1 MPETRAAGL
10 TMPLNWNN
18 FRASAVPN
26 WMKHMNPRRLLLAL
40 SLALAA
46 VAAPLLSSAAK
57 AEPIATNAKH
67 LYIVDFQT
75 GSVIYDKMGE
85 ERLYPASMSKLMTA
99 YMLFDALKR
108 GDVKLT
114 DTFHVSEK
122 AWATQGSKMFVDI
135 DSDVKVED
143 LIRGMVI
150 QSGNDACVVIAEG
163 LAGSEEAF
171 ADRMNEKGKE
181 IGLTG
186 SNFRN
191 STGWPDPDHYMTA
204 KDLSVLAARLIRD
217 FPEYYHFY
225 SEKEFT
231 WHDIKQGNRNPLL
244 YRTGSGV
251 DGLKTGHTE
260 DAGFGLTASAIR
272 DGRRIVMVVQGLSGM
287 QERAD
292 EAGQLL
298 DWAFRETGNFTV
310 VSKGAV
316 LAEAPVEYG
325 ETKTVPLTVS
335 QDLTLTL
342 PRADRQKVTAK
353 AVVPTPIMAP
363 VAAGQELGKLVVS
376 APNMPDFT
384 ISLVAA
390 QDVTE
395 MGVGGR
401 IVANLQRLVFGT
413 PQ

>member
-1 MPETRAAGL
+1 LEQ
-10 TMPLNWNN
+10 
-18 FRASAVPN
+18 FSAKRSSN
-26 WMKHMNPRRLLLAL
+26 WMSAMNSRRLLLAL
-40 SLALAA
+40 SFGLATI
-46 VAAPLLSSAAK
+46 AAPLAQAD
-57 AEPIATNAKH
+57 PIETNAQH
-67 LYIVDFQT
+67 VYIVDFQT
-75 GSVIYDKMGE
+75 KSVIYDKKGDE
-85 ERLYPASMSKLMTA
+85 KLFPASMSKLMTA

-114 DTFHVSEK
+114 DTFHVSQK
-122 AWATQGSKMFVDI
+122 AWSTQGSKMFVDI
-135 DSDVKVED
+135 DSDVKIED

-163 LAGSEEAF
+163 LAGSEDAF
-171 ADRMNEKGKE
+171 AERMNEKAKE

-186 SNFRN
+186 SHFRN

-204 KDLSVLAARLIRD
+204 KDLSVLATRLITD

-231 WHDIKQGNRNPLL
+231 WHGIKQGNRNPLL

-260 DAGFGLTASAIR
+260 EAGFGLTASAIR
-272 DGRRIVMVVQGLSGM
+272 DGRRIIMIVQGLTGM

-310 VSKGAV
+310 VTKGSV

-325 ETKTVPLTVS
+325 ETKTVPLTVA

-363 VAAGQELGKLVVS
+363 VAAGQELGKLIVS
-376 APNMPDFT
+376 APDMPDYT

-390 QDVTE
+390 QDVPKV
-395 MGVGGR
+395 GIGGR
-401 IVANLQRLVFGT
+401 IAINMQRLVFGA

>member
-1 MPETRAAGL
+1 MSL
-10 TMPLNWNN
+10 
-18 FRASAVPN
+18 
-26 WMKHMNPRRLLLAL
+26 RRLLIVLSFAL
-40 SLALAA
+40 TAMS
-46 VAAPLLSSAAK
+46 APLLAPGAV
-57 AEPIATNAKH
+57 AEPLVTNAKH
-67 LYIVDFQT
+67 AYIVDFQT

-108 GDVKLT
+108 GDVKLD
-114 DTFHVSEK
+114 DTFHVSQK
-122 AWATQGSKMFVDI
+122 AWSTQGSKMFVDI
-135 DSDVKVED
+135 DSDVRIED

-150 QSGNDACVVIAEG
+150 QSGNDACIVIAEG
-163 LAGSEEAF
+163 LAGTEEAF
-171 ADRMNEKGKE
+171 AERMNAKAKE

-204 KDLSVLAARLIRD
+204 KDLATLATRLIHD

-231 WHDIKQGNRNPLL
+231 WHGIKQGNRNPLL
-244 YRTGSGV
+244 YRAGSGV

-260 DAGFGLTASAIR
+260 EAGYGLTASAIR
-272 DGRRIVMVVQGLSGM
+272 DGRRIVMVVQGLTGM

-292 EAGQLL
+292 ETGQLL

-310 VSKGAV
+310 VSKGAI
-316 LAEAPVEYG
+316 LTEAPVEYG
-325 ETKTVPLTVS
+325 QTKTVPLTVP
-335 QDLTLTL
+335 QDLLLTL

-363 VAAGQELGKLVVS
+363 VAAGQEIGKLVVS
-376 APNMPDFT
+376 VPNMPDFT
-384 ISLVAA
+384 MSIVAA
-390 QDVTE
+390 QDVPK
-395 MGVGGR
+395 MGIGGK
-401 IVANLQRLVFGT
+401 IAANLNRLVFGA
-413 PQ
+413 QQ

>member
-1 MPETRAAGL
+1 MT
-10 TMPLNWNN
+10 
-18 FRASAVPN
+18 
-26 WMKHMNPRRLLLAL
+26 PRRLLTA
-40 SLALAA
+40 LALAFA
-46 VAAPLLSSAAK
+46 ALAAPLAAT
-57 AEPIATNAKH
+57 AEPLVTNAKH
-67 LYIVDFQT
+67 VYIVDYQT
-75 GSVIYDKMGE
+75 GAVIFDKMGDE
-85 ERLYPASMSKLMTA
+85 QLFPASMSKLMTA

-114 DTFHVSEK
+114 DTFHVSQK
-122 AWATQGSKMFVDI
+122 AWAIQGSKMFVDI

-150 QSGNDACVVIAEG
+150 QSGNDACIVIAEG

-171 ADRMNEKGKE
+171 AERMNAKAKE

-186 SNFRN
+186 SHFTNA
-191 STGWPDPDHYMTA
+191 TGWPDPNHYMTA
-204 KDLSVLAARLIRD
+204 HDLATLATHLIND

-231 WHDIKQGNRNPLL
+231 WHGIKQGNRNPLL
-244 YRTGSGV
+244 YRAGSGV

-260 DAGFGLTASAIR
+260 EAGFGLTASAIR
-272 DGRRIVMVVQGLSGM
+272 DGRRIIMVVHGLTGM

-298 DWAFRETGNFTV
+298 DWAYRETGNFTV
-310 VSKGAV
+310 ASKGAV
-316 LAEAPVEYG
+316 LAEAPVQYG
-325 ETKTVPLTVS
+325 ETKTVPLTVA
-335 QDLTLTL
+335 QDLLLTL

-363 VAAGQELGKLVVS
+363 VAAGQEIGKLVVS

-384 ISLVAA
+384 MSLVAG
-390 QDVTE
+390 QDVPK
-395 MGVGGR
+395 MGIGGK
-401 IVANLQRLVFGT
+401 IAANLNRLVFGE
-413 PQ
+413 QQQ

>member
-1 MPETRAAGL
+1 MSL
-10 TMPLNWNN
+10 
-18 FRASAVPN
+18 
-26 WMKHMNPRRLLLAL
+26 RRLLLAL
-40 SLALAA
+40 SIGLAA
-46 VAAPLLSSAAK
+46 IAAPLVPGEAL

-67 LYIVDFQT
+67 VYIVDFQT

-85 ERLYPASMSKLMTA
+85 EQLFPASMSKLMTA

-114 DTFHVSEK
+114 DTFHVSQR
-122 AWATQGSKMFVDI
+122 AWAIQGSKMFVDI

-150 QSGNDACVVIAEG
+150 QSGNDACIVIAEG
-163 LAGSEEAF
+163 LAGTEEAF
-171 ADRMNEKGKE
+171 AERMNVKAKE

-186 SNFRN
+186 SNFTN
-191 STGWPDPDHYMTA
+191 STGWPDPNHYMTA
-204 KDLSVLAARLIRD
+204 KDLATLAVRLIHD
-217 FPEYYHFY
+217 FPEYYHYY
-225 SEKEFT
+225 SEHEFT

-244 YRTGSGV
+244 YRAGSGV

-260 DAGFGLTASAIR
+260 EAGFGLTASAIR
-272 DGRRIVMVVQGLSGM
+272 DGRRIVMIVHGLTGM

-292 EAGQLL
+292 ETGQLL
-298 DWAFRETGNFTV
+298 DWAYRETGNFTV
-310 VSKGAV
+310 AAKGAV

-335 QDLTLTL
+335 QDLLLTL
-342 PRADRQKVTAK
+342 PRGDRQKVTAK

-363 VAAGQELGKLVVS
+363 VAAGQEIGKLVVS
-376 APNMPDFT
+376 VPNMPDFT
-384 ISLVAA
+384 YSLVAG

-395 MGVGGR
+395 VGLGGR
-401 IVANLQRLVFGT
+401 IAINMQRLVFGAA
-413 PQ
+413 Q

>member
-1 MPETRAAGL
+1 MT
-10 TMPLNWNN
+10 
-18 FRASAVPN
+18 
-26 WMKHMNPRRLLLAL
+26 PRRFLTVLAL
-40 SLALAA
+40 GLAA
-46 VAAPLLSSAAK
+46 LTASFAAQ
-57 AEPIATNAKH
+57 AEPLVTNAKH
-67 LYIVDFQT
+67 VYIVDYQT
-75 GSVIYDKMGE
+75 GAVIFDKMGDE
-85 ERLYPASMSKLMTA
+85 QLFPASMSKLMTA

-114 DTFHVSEK
+114 DTFHVSQK
-122 AWATQGSKMFVDI
+122 AWAIQGSKMFVDI

-150 QSGNDACVVIAEG
+150 QSGNDACIVIAEG

-171 ADRMNEKGKE
+171 AERMNAKAKE
-181 IGLTG
+181 LGLTG
-186 SNFRN
+186 SHFTN
-191 STGWPDPDHYMTA
+191 STGWPDPNHYMTA
-204 KDLSVLAARLIRD
+204 HDLAILANHLITD
-217 FPEYYHFY
+217 FPEFYHFY

-231 WHDIKQGNRNPLL
+231 WHGIKQGNRNPLL

-260 DAGFGLTASAIR
+260 EAGFGLTASAIR
-272 DGRRIVMVVQGLSGM
+272 DGRRIIMVVHGLTGM

-310 VSKGAV
+310 ASKGAV
-316 LAEAPVEYG
+316 LAEAPVQYG
-325 ETKTVPLTVS
+325 ETKTVPLTVA
-335 QDLTLTL
+335 QDLLLTL

-363 VAAGQELGKLVVS
+363 VAAGQEIGKLVVS

-384 ISLVAA
+384 MSLIAG
-390 QDVTE
+390 QDVPK
-395 MGVGGR
+395 MGIGGK
-401 IVANLQRLVFGT
+401 IAANLNRLVFGE
-413 PQ
+413 QQQ

>member
-1 MPETRAAGL
+1 LEQ
-10 TMPLNWNN
+10 
-18 FRASAVPN
+18 FSAKRSSN
-26 WMKHMNPRRLLLAL
+26 WMSAMIPRRLLLAL
-40 SLALAA
+40 SFGLTAI
-46 VAAPLLSSAAK
+46 AAPLAYAD
-57 AEPIATNAKH
+57 PIETNAQH
-67 LYIVDFQT
+67 VYIVDFQT
-75 GSVIYDKMGE
+75 KSVIYDKMGE
-85 ERLYPASMSKLMTA
+85 EKLFPASMSKLMTA

-114 DTFHVSEK
+114 NTFHVSQK

-135 DSDVKVED
+135 DSDVKIED

-171 ADRMNEKGKE
+171 ADRMNEKAKE

-204 KDLSVLAARLIRD
+204 KDLSVLATRLITD

-260 DAGFGLTASAIR
+260 EAGFGLTASAIR
-272 DGRRIVMVVQGLSGM
+272 DGRRIVMVVQGLTGM

-310 VSKGAV
+310 VTKGSV

-325 ETKTVPLTVS
+325 ETKTVPLTVA

-363 VAAGQELGKLVVS
+363 VAAGQELGKLIVS
-376 APNMPDFT
+376 APNMPDYT

-390 QDVTE
+390 QDVPKV
-395 MGVGGR
+395 GVGGR
-401 IVANLQRLVFGT
+401 IAINLQRLVFGA

>member
-1 MPETRAAGL
+1 MI
-10 TMPLNWNN
+10 
-18 FRASAVPN
+18 S
-26 WMKHMNPRRLLLAL
+26 RRLLLAL
-40 SLALAA
+40 SLGVLAIS
-46 VAAPLLSSAAK
+46 APLSRTAV
-57 AEPIATNAKH
+57 AEPIATNAEH
-67 LYIVDFQT
+67 VYIVDSQT
-75 GSVIYDKMGE
+75 GSVIYDKLGE
-85 ERLYPASMSKLMTA
+85 EAIAPASMSKLMTI

-122 AWATQGSKMFVDI
+122 AWAMQGSKMFVDI
-135 DSDVKVED
+135 DTDVKVED
-143 LIRGMVI
+143 LVRGVVI
-150 QSGNDACVVIAEG
+150 QSGNDACIVIAEG

-171 ADRMNEKGKE
+171 SERMTTKAKE

-186 SNFRN
+186 SNFTN
-191 STGWPDPDHYMTA
+191 ATGWPDVNHYMTA
-204 KDLSVLAARLIRD
+204 KDIATLSHRLIVD
-217 FPEYYHFY
+217 FPDYYHYF

-260 DAGFGLTASAIR
+260 DAGYGVAISAVR
-272 DGRRIVMVVQGLSGM
+272 EGRRVVMVVAGLTGM

-292 EAGQLL
+292 ETGQLL

-310 VSKGAV
+310 VTKGSV
-316 LAEAPVEYG
+316 LTEAPVEYG
-325 ETKTVPLTVS
+325 ETEAVPLTVA

-342 PRADRQKVTAK
+342 PRGDRQKVTAK

-376 APNMPDFT
+376 APNLPDFT

-390 QDVTE
+390 QDVPE
-395 MGVGGR
+395 MGMGGR
-401 IVANLQRLVFGT
+401 IAINLQRLVFGA

>member
-1 MPETRAAGL
+1 MI
-10 TMPLNWNN
+10 
-18 FRASAVPN
+18 S
-26 WMKHMNPRRLLLAL
+26 RRLLLAL
-40 SLALAA
+40 SLGVLAIS
-46 VAAPLLSSAAK
+46 APLSRTAV
-57 AEPIATNAKH
+57 AEPIATNAQH
-67 LYIVDFQT
+67 VYIVDSQT
-75 GSVIYDKMGE
+75 GSVIYDKLGE
-85 ERLYPASMSKLMTA
+85 EGIAPASMSKLMTI

-122 AWATQGSKMFVDI
+122 AWAMQGSKMFVDI
-135 DSDVKVED
+135 DTDVKVED
-143 LIRGMVI
+143 LIRGVVI
-150 QSGNDACVVIAEG
+150 QSGNDACIVIAEG
-163 LAGSEEAF
+163 LAGSEETF
-171 ADRMNEKGKE
+171 SERMTAKGKE

-186 SNFRN
+186 SNFTN
-191 STGWPDPDHYMTA
+191 ATGWPDVDHYMTA
-204 KDLSVLAARLIRD
+204 KDIATLSHRLIVD
-217 FPEYYHFY
+217 FPEYYHYF

-244 YRTGSGV
+244 YRAGSGV

-260 DAGFGLTASAIR
+260 DAGYGVAISAVR
-272 DGRRIVMVVQGLSGM
+272 EERRIVMVVAGLTGM

-292 EAGQLL
+292 ETGQLL

-310 VSKGAV
+310 VTKGSV
-316 LAEAPVEYG
+316 LTEAPVEYG
-325 ETKTVPLTVS
+325 ETETVPLTVA

-342 PRADRQKVTAK
+342 PRGDRQKVTAK

-376 APNMPDFT
+376 VPNLPDFT

-390 QDVTE
+390 QDVPE
-395 MGVGGR
+395 MGMGGR
-401 IVANLQRLVFGT
+401 IVANLQRLVFGA

>member
-1 MPETRAAGL
+1 MVMTMVLRRTIAAL
-10 TMPLNWNN
+10 
-18 FRASAVPN
+18 AVLAAP
-26 WMKHMNPRRLLLAL
+26 AL
-40 SLALAA
+40 SS
-46 VAAPLLSSAAK
+46 VAM

-75 GSVIYDKMGE
+75 GSVLYDKMAE
-85 ERLYPASMSKLMTA
+85 EQLGPASMSKLMTV

-108 GDVKLT
+108 GDVKLS

-122 AWATQGSKMFVDI
+122 AWAMQGSKMFVDI

-143 LIRGMVI
+143 LIRGILI
-150 QSGNDACVVIAEG
+150 QSGNDACIVVAEG

-171 ADRMNEKGKE
+171 AERMNKKGKE

-186 SNFRN
+186 SNFTN
-191 STGWPDPDHYMTA
+191 STGWPDPNHYMTA
-204 KDLSVLAARLIRD
+204 KDIAVLSERLIRD
-217 FPEYYHFY
+217 FPDYYPYFA
-225 SEKEFT
+225 EKEFT
-231 WHDIKQGNRNPLL
+231 WHGIKQGNRNPLL

-260 DAGFGLTASAIR
+260 EAGFGLTASAIR
-272 DGRRIVMVVQGLSGM
+272 DGRRIVMVVQGLTGM

-325 ETKTVPLTVS
+325 ETKTVPLTVA

-390 QDVTE
+390 QDAPKV
-395 MGVGGR
+395 GVGGR
-401 IVANLQRLVFGT
+401 IAINLQRLVFGA